1 MSTCSGESGTTLPAY
16 ENAARQAAPVKILV
30 AGGFGVGKTTLVE
43 TVSEIE
49 PLRTEERLTAAGVGV
64 DDLDGIESKA
74 VTTVAMDFGRITL
87 TDAGV
92 ALYLFGT
99 PGQERFWFMWD
110 DLLNGA
116 LGAVVLVDTRR
127 LDRSFPAVDFF
138 ESRGLP
144 FVVGA
149 NCFHGEQA
157 YTAQEIAAALHLRDP
172 ATPVL
177 MLDAREREDVRGV
190 LLALLDLLIARAAE
204 SGAESGAAVRGASAA
219 SR

>member
-1 MSTCSGESGTTLPAY
+1 MPAPR
-16 ENAARQAAPVKILV
+16 EAAPVKILV

-43 TVSEIE
+43 TISEIE

-64 DDLDGIESKA
+64 DDLDGIESKS

-92 ALYLFGT
+92 VLYLFGT

-110 DLLNGA
+110 DLLAGA
-116 LGAVVLVDTRR
+116 LGAIVLVDTRR

-149 NCFHGEQA
+149 NCFHGEQP
-157 YTAQEIAAALHLRDP
+157 YTAEEIAAALHLRD
-172 ATPVL
+172 ANTPVL
-177 MLDAREREDVRGV
+177 MLDARSRTDVRAS
-190 LLALLDLLIARAAE
+190 LLALLDLLIVRA
-204 SGAESGAAVRGASAA
+204 GGTAATV
-219 SR
+219 

>member
-1 MSTCSGESGTTLPAY
+1 M
-16 ENAARQAAPVKILV
+16 KILI

-43 TVSEIE
+43 TISEIE

-87 TDAGV
+87 TEAEV
-92 ALYLFGT
+92 VLYLFGT

-110 DLLNGA
+110 DLLSGA
-116 LGAVVLVDTRR
+116 LGAIVLVDTRR
-127 LDRSFPAVDFF
+127 LDRSFAAVDFF

-149 NCFHGEQA
+149 NCFHGEQP
-157 YTAQEIAAALHLRDP
+157 YTAEEIAAALHLRNPD
-172 ATPVL
+172 TPVL

-190 LLALLDLLIARAAE
+190 LLALLDLLIASA
-204 SGAESGAAVRGASAA
+204 GADPGGPARPQAMTAGG
-219 SR
+219 

>member
-1 MSTCSGESGTTLPAY
+1 MPGYDIPAPR
-16 ENAARQAAPVKILV
+16 EAAPVKILV

-43 TVSEIE
+43 TISEIE

-64 DDLDGIESKA
+64 DDLDGIESKT
-74 VTTVAMDFGRITL
+74 VTTVAMDFGRLTL

-92 ALYLFGT
+92 VLYLFGT

-116 LGAVVLVDTRR
+116 LGAIVLVDTRR

-149 NCFHGEQA
+149 NCFHGEQP
-157 YTAQEIAAALHLRDP
+157 YTAEEIGAALHLRDP
-172 ATPVL
+172 HTPVL
-177 MLDAREREDVRGV
+177 MLDARSRPDVRAC
-190 LLALLDLLIARAAE
+190 LLALLDRLIADA
-204 SGAESGAAVRGASAA
+204 GAVATA
-219 SR
+219 

>member
-1 MSTCSGESGTTLPAY
+1 MPASGEPD
-16 ENAARQAAPVKILV
+16 PVKILI

-43 TVSEIE
+43 TASEIE

-64 DDLDGIESKA
+64 DDLDGIESKT

-92 ALYLFGT
+92 VLYLFGT

-116 LGAVVLVDTRR
+116 LGAIVLVDTRR

-149 NCFHGEQA
+149 NCFHGEQP

-172 ATPVL
+172 LTPVL
-177 MLDAREREDVRGV
+177 MLDARSRDDVRAS
-190 LLALLDLLIARAAE
+190 LLALLDRLIVKAQAP
-204 SGAESGAAVRGASAA
+204 AAVSG
-219 SR
+219 

>member
-1 MSTCSGESGTTLPAY
+1 LPGYDTPADD
-16 ENAARQAAPVKILV
+16 ATAPVKILI

-64 DDLDGIESKA
+64 DDLDGIESKT

-92 ALYLFGT
+92 VLYLFGT

-116 LGAVVLVDTRR
+116 PGAIVLVDTRR

-149 NCFHGEQA
+149 NCFHGEQH
-157 YTAQEIAAALHLRDP
+157 YTAEEIGAALHLRDP
-172 ATPVL
+172 NTPIL
-177 MLDAREREDVRGV
+177 MLDARSRDDVRGA
-190 LLALLDLLIARAAE
+190 LLALLDMLIARADGTRAT
-204 SGAESGAAVRGASAA
+204 V
-219 SR
+219 

>member
-1 MSTCSGESGTTLPAY
+1 MPGYDTTAPQ
-16 ENAARQAAPVKILV
+16 EQGQEPAPVKILV

-43 TVSEIE
+43 TISEIE
-49 PLRTEERLTAAGVGV
+49 PLRTEERLTSAGIGI
-64 DDLDGIESKA
+64 DDLDGIESKT
-74 VTTVAMDFGRITL
+74 VTTVAMDFGRLTL

-92 ALYLFGT
+92 VLYLFGT

-116 LGAVVLVDTRR
+116 LGAIVLVDTRR

-149 NCFHGEQA
+149 NCFHGEQP
-157 YTAQEIAAALHLRDP
+157 YTAEEIGAALHLRDP
-172 ATPVL
+172 NTPVL
-177 MLDAREREDVRGV
+177 MLDARSRTDVRGS
-190 LLALLDLLIARAAE
+190 LLALLDLLIAKAQAP
-204 SGAESGAAVRGASAA
+204 AAVSG
-219 SR
+219 

>member
-1 MSTCSGESGTTLPAY
+1 MPVSDSSSPDSFPE
-16 ENAARQAAPVKILV
+16 AAPVKILI

-49 PLRTEERLTAAGVGV
+49 PLRTEERLTAAGIGV
-64 DDLDGIESKA
+64 DDLAGVESKA

-92 ALYLFGT
+92 VLYLFGT

-127 LDRSFPAVDFF
+127 LERSFAAVDFF

-149 NCFHGEQA
+149 NCFHGEQP
-157 YTAQEIAAALHLRDP
+157 YTAEEIKAALRLRDP
-172 ATPVL
+172 GTPVL
-177 MLDAREREDVRGV
+177 LLDARRRGDVRET
-190 LLALLDLLIARAAE
+190 LLSLMDLLIAKSE
-204 SGAESGAAVRGASAA
+204 TLV
-219 SR
+219 

>member
-1 MSTCSGESGTTLPAY
+1 MPGYDTPAPPASGDPD
-16 ENAARQAAPVKILV
+16 PVKILI

-43 TVSEIE
+43 TISEIE

-64 DDLDGIESKA
+64 DDLEGIESKTL
-74 VTTVAMDFGRITL
+74 TTVATDFGRITL

-92 ALYLFGT
+92 VLYLFGT

-110 DLLNGA
+110 DLLGGA
-116 LGAVVLVDTRR
+116 LGAIVLVDTRR

-149 NCFHGEQA
+149 NCFHGEQP
-157 YTAQEIAAALHLRDP
+157 YTAEEIAAALHLRDP
-172 ATPVL
+172 NTPVL
-177 MLDAREREDVRGV
+177 MLDARSRTDVRAS
-190 LLALLDLLIARAAE
+190 LLALLDVLIDRAE
-204 SGAESGAAVRGASAA
+204 QPPTAVTG
-219 SR
+219 

>member
-1 MSTCSGESGTTLPAY
+1 LPEYDSPAQ
-16 ENAARQAAPVKILV
+16 EAAPVKILV

-64 DDLDGIESKA
+64 DDLDGIESKT

-92 ALYLFGT
+92 VLYLFGT

-116 LGAVVLVDTRR
+116 LGAIVLVDTRR

-138 ESRGLP
+138 ESRGLS

-149 NCFHGEQA
+149 NCFDGEQP
-157 YTAQEIAAALHLRDP
+157 YTAEEIGAAMHLRDP
-172 ATPVL
+172 NTPIL
-177 MLDAREREDVRGV
+177 MLDARSREDVRD
-190 LLALLDLLIARAAE
+190 ALLSLLDMLITKARTAA
-204 SGAESGAAVRGASAA
+204 APV
-219 SR
+219 

>member
-1 MSTCSGESGTTLPAY
+1 M
-16 ENAARQAAPVKILV
+16 KILI

-43 TVSEIE
+43 TISEIE

-87 TDAGV
+87 TEAEV
-92 ALYLFGT
+92 VLYLFGT

-110 DLLNGA
+110 DLLSGA
-116 LGAVVLVDTRR
+116 LGAIVLVDTRR
-127 LDRSFPAVDFF
+127 LDRSFAAVDFF

-149 NCFHGEQA
+149 NCFHGEQP
-157 YTAQEIAAALHLRDP
+157 YTAEEIAAALHLRNPD
-172 ATPVL
+172 TPVL
-177 MLDAREREDVRGV
+177 MLDAREREDVRAV
-190 LLALLDLLIARAAE
+190 LLALLDLLIAAA
-204 SGAESGAAVRGASAA
+204 GADSEPGTGPGPGPGPARIPAAAR
-219 SR
+219 

>member
-1 MSTCSGESGTTLPAY
+1 MPGYDTTAPQ
-16 ENAARQAAPVKILV
+16 EQGHEPAPVKILV

-43 TVSEIE
+43 TISEIE
-49 PLRTEERLTAAGVGV
+49 PLRTEERLTSAGIGV
-64 DDLDGIESKA
+64 DDLDGIESKT
-74 VTTVAMDFGRITL
+74 VTTVAMDFGRLTL

-92 ALYLFGT
+92 VLYLFGT

-116 LGAVVLVDTRR
+116 LGAIVLVDTRR

-149 NCFHGEQA
+149 NCFHGEQP
-157 YTAQEIAAALHLRDP
+157 YTAEEIGAALHLRDP
-172 ATPVL
+172 NTPVL
-177 MLDAREREDVRGV
+177 MLDARSRTDVRGS
-190 LLALLDLLIARAAE
+190 LLALLDLLIAKAQVP
-204 SGAESGAAVRGASAA
+204 AAVSG
-219 SR
+219 

>member
-1 MSTCSGESGTTLPAY
+1 MPGYDTPAPQ
-16 ENAARQAAPVKILV
+16 EAAPLKILI

-43 TVSEIE
+43 TISEIE

-64 DDLDGIESKA
+64 DDLDGIESKTL
-74 VTTVAMDFGRITL
+74 TTVAMDFGRITL

-92 ALYLFGT
+92 VLYLFGT

-116 LGAVVLVDTRR
+116 LGAIVLVDTRR

-149 NCFHGEQA
+149 NCFNGEQP
-157 YTAQEIAAALHLRDP
+157 YTAEEIGAALHLRDP
-172 ATPVL
+172 NTPVL
-177 MLDAREREDVRGV
+177 MLDARSREDVRSS
-190 LLALLDLLIARAAE
+190 LLALLDLLIAKTEAPAAPATPAY
-204 SGAESGAAVRGASAA
+204 G
-219 SR
+219 

>member
-1 MSTCSGESGTTLPAY
+1 M
-16 ENAARQAAPVKILV
+16 KILV

-43 TVSEIE
+43 TISEIE

-87 TDAGV
+87 TEAGV
-92 ALYLFGT
+92 VLYLFGT

-110 DLLNGA
+110 DLLSGA
-116 LGAVVLVDTRR
+116 LGAIVLVDTRR
-127 LDRSFPAVDFF
+127 LDRSFAAVDFF

-149 NCFHGEQA
+149 NCFHGEQP
-157 YTAQEIAAALHLRDP
+157 YTAEEISAALRLRNPD
-172 ATPVL
+172 TPVL
-177 MLDAREREDVRGV
+177 MLDARERDDVRGV
-190 LLALLDLLIARAAE
+190 LLALLDMLIAAAA
-204 SGAESGAAVRGASAA
+204 GASPAAGPALPTAGSAVR
-219 SR
+219 

>member
-1 MSTCSGESGTTLPAY
+1 MPGYDTTAPQ
-16 ENAARQAAPVKILV
+16 EPAPVKILV

-43 TVSEIE
+43 TISEIE
-49 PLRTEERLTAAGVGV
+49 PLRTEEQLTSAGIGI
-64 DDLDGIESKA
+64 DDLDGIESKT
-74 VTTVAMDFGRITL
+74 VTTVAMDFGRLTL

-92 ALYLFGT
+92 VLYLFGT

-116 LGAVVLVDTRR
+116 LGAIVLVDTRR

-149 NCFHGEQA
+149 NCFHGEQP
-157 YTAQEIAAALHLRDP
+157 YTAEEIAAALHLRDP
-172 ATPVL
+172 NTPVL
-177 MLDAREREDVRGV
+177 MLDARSRTDVRGS
-190 LLALLDLLIARAAE
+190 LLALLDLLIAKAQAPAGV
-204 SGAESGAAVRGASAA
+204 SG
-219 SR
+219 

>member
-1 MSTCSGESGTTLPAY
+1 MPGYDGYDPTAAPAG
-16 ENAARQAAPVKILV
+16 QVSPVKILI

-43 TVSEIE
+43 TISEIE

-74 VTTVAMDFGRITL
+74 VTTVAMDFGRLTL

-92 ALYLFGT
+92 VLYLFGT

-110 DLLNGA
+110 DLLAGA
-116 LGAVVLVDTRR
+116 LGALVLVDTRR
-127 LDRSFPAVDFF
+127 LDRSFPAIDFF

-149 NCFHGEQA
+149 NCFHGQQP
-157 YTAQEIAAALHLRDP
+157 YTAEEIAAALHLRDP
-172 ATPVL
+172 GTPVL
-177 MLDAREREDVRGV
+177 LLDARARTDVRDA
-190 LLALLDLLIARAAE
+190 LLALLDLLISSADAA
-204 SGAESGAAVRGASAA
+204 
-219 SR
+219 

>member
-1 MSTCSGESGTTLPAY
+1 MPGYDTPAPQ
-16 ENAARQAAPVKILV
+16 EPAPVKILV

-43 TVSEIE
+43 TISEIE

-64 DDLDGIESKA
+64 DDLDGIESKT

-92 ALYLFGT
+92 VLYLFGT

-110 DLLNGA
+110 DLLSGA
-116 LGAVVLVDTRR
+116 LGAIVLVDTRR

-144 FVVGA
+144 FVVAA
-149 NCFHGEQA
+149 NCFHGEQP
-157 YTAQEIAAALHLRDP
+157 YTAQEIGAALHLRDP
-172 ATPVL
+172 NTPVL
-177 MLDAREREDVRGV
+177 MLDARSRADVRAS
-190 LLALLDLLIARAAE
+190 LLALLDLLIVR
-204 SGAESGAAVRGASAA
+204 SGDPAVPGVPAAVSG
-219 SR
+219 

>member
-1 MSTCSGESGTTLPAY
+1 MPGYDTPASQES
-16 ENAARQAAPVKILV
+16 APVKILI

-43 TVSEIE
+43 TISEIE

-92 ALYLFGT
+92 VLYLFGT

-116 LGAVVLVDTRR
+116 LGAIVLVDTRR

-138 ESRGLP
+138 ESRRLP

-149 NCFHGEQA
+149 NCFHGEQS
-157 YTAQEIAAALHLRDP
+157 YTAEEIGAALHLRDP
-172 ATPVL
+172 NTPVL
-177 MLDAREREDVRGV
+177 MLDARSRTDVRAS
-190 LLALLDLLIARAAE
+190 LLALLDLLIGRAEAPVAV
-204 SGAESGAAVRGASAA
+204 SG
-219 SR
+219 

>member
-1 MSTCSGESGTTLPAY
+1 LPGYDTPAQ
-16 ENAARQAAPVKILV
+16 EAAPVKILI

-49 PLRTEERLTAAGVGV
+49 PLRTEERLTSAGVGV

-87 TDAGV
+87 TDAQV
-92 ALYLFGT
+92 VLYLFGT

-116 LGAVVLVDTRR
+116 LGAIVLVDTRR

-138 ESRGLP
+138 ENRGLP
-144 FVVGA
+144 FVVAA
-149 NCFHGEQA
+149 NCFHGEQP
-157 YTAQEIAAALHLRDP
+157 YTAEEIRAALHLRDP
-172 ATPVL
+172 NTPIR
-177 MLDAREREDVRGV
+177 MLDARSRDEARGA
-190 LLALLDLLIARAAE
+190 LLALLDMLIIKAGVAAT
-204 SGAESGAAVRGASAA
+204 G
-219 SR
+219 

>member
-1 MSTCSGESGTTLPAY
+1 MPGYDTPAQ
-16 ENAARQAAPVKILV
+16 EAAPVKILI

-64 DDLDGIESKA
+64 DDLDGIESKTA
-74 VTTVAMDFGRITL
+74 TTVAMDFGRITL
-87 TDAGV
+87 DDAGV
-92 ALYLFGT
+92 VLYLFGT

-116 LGAVVLVDTRR
+116 LGAIVLVDTRR

-149 NCFHGEQA
+149 NCFHGEQP
-157 YTAQEIAAALHLRDP
+157 YTAEEIRAALHLRDP
-172 ATPVL
+172 ETPIL
-177 MLDAREREDVRGV
+177 MLDARARGDVRTA
-190 LLALLDLLIARAAE
+190 LLALLDTVI
-204 SGAESGAAVRGASAA
+204 ASA
-219 SR
+219 RTGTPV

>member
-1 MSTCSGESGTTLPAY
+1 MPGYDSPAQ
-16 ENAARQAAPVKILV
+16 EAAPVKILI

-64 DDLDGIESKA
+64 DDLDGIESKT

-92 ALYLFGT
+92 VLYLFGT

-116 LGAVVLVDTRR
+116 LGAIVLVDTRR

-138 ESRGLP
+138 ENRGLP

-149 NCFHGEQA
+149 NCFNGEQQ
-157 YTAQEIAAALHLRDP
+157 YTAEEIGAALHLRDP
-172 ATPVL
+172 NTPIL
-177 MLDAREREDVRGV
+177 MLDARSRQDARD
-190 LLALLDLLIARAAE
+190 ALLSLLDMLIAKANT
-204 SGAESGAAVRGASAA
+204 SAPV
-219 SR
+219 

>member
-1 MSTCSGESGTTLPAY
+1 LPGYDTPADD
-16 ENAARQAAPVKILV
+16 ATAPVKILI

-64 DDLDGIESKA
+64 DDLDGIESKT

-92 ALYLFGT
+92 VLYLFGT

-116 LGAVVLVDTRR
+116 LGAIVLVDTRR

-149 NCFHGEQA
+149 NCFHGEQH
-157 YTAQEIAAALHLRDP
+157 YTAEEIGAALHLRDP
-172 ATPVL
+172 NTPIL
-177 MLDAREREDVRGV
+177 MLDARSRDDVRGA
-190 LLALLDLLIARAAE
+190 LLALLDMLIARADGTRAT
-204 SGAESGAAVRGASAA
+204 V
-219 SR
+219 

>member
-1 MSTCSGESGTTLPAY
+1 MPEYDSPAR
-16 ENAARQAAPVKILV
+16 EAAPVKILI

-64 DDLDGIESKA
+64 DDLEGIESKA

-92 ALYLFGT
+92 VLYLFGT

-116 LGAVVLVDTRR
+116 LGAIVLVDTRR

-138 ESRGLP
+138 ENRGLP

-149 NCFHGEQA
+149 NCFNGEQL
-157 YTAQEIAAALHLRDP
+157 YTAEEIGAALHLRDP
-172 ATPVL
+172 NTPIL
-177 MLDAREREDVRGV
+177 MLDARSRHDARDA
-190 LLALLDLLIARAAE
+190 LLSLLDLLIVKAKT
-204 SGAESGAAVRGASAA
+204 SVSV
-219 SR
+219 

>member
-1 MSTCSGESGTTLPAY
+1 MSGYDTPAPQ
-16 ENAARQAAPVKILV
+16 EPAPVKILI

-43 TVSEIE
+43 TISEIE

-64 DDLDGIESKA
+64 DDLDGIESKT

-92 ALYLFGT
+92 VLYLFGT

-110 DLLNGA
+110 DLLAGA
-116 LGAVVLVDTRR
+116 LGAIVLVDTRR

-149 NCFHGEQA
+149 NCFHGEQP
-157 YTAQEIAAALHLRDP
+157 YTAEEIAAALHLRDP
-172 ATPVL
+172 NTPVL
-177 MLDAREREDVRGV
+177 MLDARSRQDVRAC
-190 LLALLDLLIARAAE
+190 LLSLLDQLIANA
-204 SGAESGAAVRGASAA
+204 GAAATV
-219 SR
+219 

>member
-1 MSTCSGESGTTLPAY
+1 MPGYDTPAQD
-16 ENAARQAAPVKILV
+16 ADPVKILI

-43 TVSEIE
+43 TASEIE
-49 PLRTEERLTAAGVGV
+49 PLRTEERLTSAGVGV

-92 ALYLFGT
+92 VLYLFGT

-116 LGAVVLVDTRR
+116 LGAIVLVDTRR

-138 ESRGLP
+138 ENRGLP

-149 NCFHGEQA
+149 NCFHGEQL
-157 YTAQEIAAALHLRDP
+157 YTAEEIGAALHLRDP
-172 ATPVL
+172 NTPVL
-177 MLDAREREDVRGV
+177 MLDARSRDDVRGV
-190 LLALLDLLIARAAE
+190 LLSLLDLLIAKAGATAA
-204 SGAESGAAVRGASAA
+204 G
-219 SR
+219 

>member
-1 MSTCSGESGTTLPAY
+1 MPGYDTTAPQ
-16 ENAARQAAPVKILV
+16 EPAPVKILV

-43 TVSEIE
+43 TISEIE
-49 PLRTEERLTAAGVGV
+49 PLRTEERLTSAGIGV
-64 DDLDGIESKA
+64 DDLDGIESKT
-74 VTTVAMDFGRITL
+74 VTTVAMDFGRLTL

-92 ALYLFGT
+92 VLYLFGT

-116 LGAVVLVDTRR
+116 LGAIVLVDTRR

-149 NCFHGEQA
+149 NCFHGEQP
-157 YTAQEIAAALHLRDP
+157 YTAEEIAAALHLRDP
-172 ATPVL
+172 NTPVL
-177 MLDAREREDVRGV
+177 MLDARSRTDVRAS
-190 LLALLDLLIARAAE
+190 LLALLDLLIVRAQAP
-204 SGAESGAAVRGASAA
+204 AVAGR
-219 SR
+219 